1 MENAQLISLSRQM
14 ALQRQMDVVANNLAN
29 INTTGFKGEQL
40 LFQQYLMPVAR
51 DRDFNYPDQPLH
63 YVEDWA
69 TIHDMSNGAITLTG
83 NPLDVALNGE
93 GFLTVSTPAGDR
105 YTRAGSLQINNAGTL
120 VDIEGN
126 PVMTDG
132 GPVQFDDTDTDITIS
147 PTGVIS
153 TNNGVK
159 GRLAIVE
166 FDSPEMLT
174 REGNNLF
181 AAMPG
186 AQERAATRTKVT
198 QGAIERSNVSGVAE
212 MTEMIRVSRAY
223 ESVANTMQKQ
233 DDLRRTAIQRLG
245 SEANA

>member
-29 INTTGFKGEQL
+29 INTTGFKGEQI
-40 LFQQYLMPVAR
+40 LFDQYLMPVAR
-51 DRDFNYPDQPLH
+51 DKDFSYPDQPLH

-93 GFLTVSTPAGDR
+93 GFLTVITPAGER
-105 YTRAGSLQINNAGTL
+105 YTRSGALQINNQGTL
-120 VDIEGN
+120 VDLDGN
-126 PVMTDG
+126 PVLADG
-132 GPVQFDDTDTDITIS
+132 GQIQFDESDTDITIS
-147 PTGVIS
+147 PSGAIS

-159 GRLAIVE
+159 GRLQIVE
-166 FDSPEMLT
+166 FAAPEQLT
-174 REGNNLF
+174 RQGSNLY
-181 AAMPG
+181 AAMPD
-186 AQERAATRTKVT
+186 AAFGPATATKVT

-223 ESVANTMQKQ
+223 ESIANTMQKQ
-233 DDLRRTAIQRLG
+233 DEMRRTAIQRLG
-245 SEANA
+245 EANG